1 MTDSTLG
8 QLLCSY
14 FRSLNS
20 RGIRYCVLRNYENLP
35 ADTDNDVDIL
45 VSRPN
50 FHTAADLLCR
60 IAEQDG
66 LRLHMLVAH
75 DCLKMVFHRLKA
87 PLDQCHI
94 DLYSDIRWQGIPI
107 TAPEEILD
115 SREAYENFFIPG
127 PAREQAVILLTSL
140 LYIKRVRKKYRA
152 GIFNTARHRTLGR
165 EMHALLIQAIGP
177 HEGWKLWHAIRNEA
191 WGAAAGRAWKIR
203 QALIIKK
210 LRDDPAGGLRG
221 GFAMIRRLAGRLFSP
236 AGLSVAVIGPDGAGK
251 SSLIRKLGPAL
262 ENTFKQNQCVVHWC
276 PKIVPED
283 GPGQAP
289 HPLPHARPQRP
300 RLLSLAFFTYHS
312 IMFVLGYGIRLAPFR
327 LRGGMVFLDRYY
339 YDFFV
344 DPGRF
349 RMTLPVKAAKLGYFF
364 VPKPDMVLLLD
375 AQPDLIRARKQEVS
389 PGETR
394 RQCKAYRQL
403 IRHIPQGQILNANA
417 SPNRVAD
424 DALNMIMQ
432 FLTQRAACQR
442 RRFHG
447 K

>member
-1 MTDSTLG
+1 M
-8 QLLCSY
+8 
-14 FRSLNS
+14 
-20 RGIRYCVLRNYENLP
+20 RNYENLP

-45 VSRPN
+45 VSRPG

-60 IAEQDG
+60 IAEQNG
-66 LRLHMLVAH
+66 LRLHMLVEH
-75 DCLKMVFHRLKA
+75 DCLKMVFHRLKN

-107 TAPEEILD
+107 AVPEEILE
-115 SREAYENFFIPG
+115 SRQAYKNFFIPG
-127 PAREQAVILLTSL
+127 PAREQTVILLTGL

-152 GIFNTARHRTLGR
+152 GIFNTARHRALGR
-165 EMHALLIQAIGP
+165 EMRSFLSQAIGP
-177 HEGWKLWHAIRNEA
+177 NEGRELWHAIRNGK
-191 WGAAAGRAWKIR
+191 WDVAAGRAWKIR
-203 QALIIKK
+203 AALIIKQF
-210 LRDDPAGGLRG
+210 RDDPAGGLRG
-221 GFAMIRRLAGRLFSP
+221 GSAMIRRLAGRLFFP

-276 PKIVPED
+276 PKIAPED
-283 GPGQAP
+283 GPEQVP
-289 HPLPHARPQRP
+289 QPLPHARPPRS

-349 RMTLPVKAAKLGYFF
+349 RMTLPAKSAKLGYFF

-375 AQPDLIRARKQEVS
+375 AQPDVIRARKQEVS
-389 PGETR
+389 PGETH

-403 IRHIPQGQILNANA
+403 IRRIPQGRVLDANA
-417 SPNRVAD
+417 SPGRVAD

-432 FLTQRAACQR
+432 FLTQRAVR
-442 RRFHG
+442 RLRRFHG